1 MKKRTNIIIIT
12 ILALLL
18 IIEVILVKTNCFT
31 YIDNYIYNHVSK
43 LINPINTN
51 IFKFF
56 SFFASDIFVI
66 ILSLFLIL
74 LSVFSKKKGRGVGFV
89 FILLLTVLFNQG
101 LKLIIARD
109 RPTIKQIVTESNYS
123 FPSGHTMIIVVIT
136 ALLLFYIWQGKGKK
150 HVKVILTILL
160 SLLALL
166 VMLSRIYL
174 GVHYF
179 SDIIGGITASS
190 LLLSIVY
197 YYYTFK
203 YKVPYF
209 HKNN

>member
-1 MKKRTNIIIIT
+1 MKKRTNIIIIA

-18 IIEVILVKTNCFT
+18 IIEAILVKTNCFT
-31 YIDNYIYNHVSK
+31 HIDNYIYSHVSK
-43 LINPINTN
+43 LINPINMN

-66 ILSLFLIL
+66 ILSLFLL
-74 LSVFSKKKGRGVGFV
+74 MLSFFAKKKGRGVGFI
-89 FILLLTVLFNQG
+89 FILLLTLLENQG
-101 LKLIIARD
+101 LKLLIARE
-109 RPTIKQIVTESNYS
+109 RPNINPLVIENNYS
-123 FPSGHTMIIVVIT
+123 FPSGHTMIITVI
-136 ALLLFYIWQGKGKK
+136 I
-150 HVKVILTILL
+150 
-160 SLLALL
+160 SLLMFYLWQSKKGSKAQKIIITSLMIIIALL

-174 GVHYF
+174 GVHFF
-179 SDIIGGITASS
+179 SDIIGGITASL

-209 HKNN
+209 YKK